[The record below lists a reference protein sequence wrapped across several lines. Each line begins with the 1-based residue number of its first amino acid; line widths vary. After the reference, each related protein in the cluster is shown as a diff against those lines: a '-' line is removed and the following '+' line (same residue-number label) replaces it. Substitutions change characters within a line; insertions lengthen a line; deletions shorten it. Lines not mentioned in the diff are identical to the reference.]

1 MGRGEPA
8 GSLGRPSGMSLP
20 TSRLA
25 ATGAAVT
32 VALLLGGCGGDDGA
46 TPVAEEPPQ
55 TGSSPGE
62 PSPDEPT
69 GAPGRPCP
77 RVLPTAG
84 ERAGAD
90 EAAEELPELPPVR
103 RAWVCRYHPA
113 QLGEGDGDGEGSSSG
128 WERRGRAVPVA
139 DADLAPL
146 ADALDG
152 LALLDLDTSQRV
164 CTADLGPRFMVVV
177 ADAGDL
183 TGVVVDDFGCHDT
196 RLTADPHSRPA
207 GADGPGGAVDGV
219 LQGGPRV
226 LQALGLGAVTW

>member
-1 MGRGEPA
+1 
-8 GSLGRPSGMSLP
+8 MSLP

-25 ATGAAVT
+25 ATGAAV
-32 VALLLGGCGGDDGA
+32 VLALLLGGCGGGDDA
-46 TPVAEEPPQ
+46 TPVAEEPPP
-55 TGSSPGE
+55 TGSSPSE

-113 QLGEGDGDGEGSSSG
+113 QLGEGEGEGDGDGDGDGEGSPSG
-128 WERRGRAVPVA
+128 WERQGRAAPVA

-164 CTADLGPRFMVVV
+164 CTADLGPRFMVVL

-196 RLTADPHSRPA
+196 RLTADPRSRPA

-226 LQALGLGAVTW
+226 LEALGVGRGA

>member
-1 MGRGEPA
+1 
-8 GSLGRPSGMSLP
+8 MSLP

-25 ATGAAVT
+25 TTGAAVT
-32 VALLLGGCGGDDGA
+32 VALLLGGCGGGDGA
-46 TPVAEEPPQ
+46 TPVAEEPS
-55 TGSSPGE
+55 TGS
-62 PSPDEPT
+62 SPDEPT

-77 RVLPTAG
+77 RVLPAAG

-103 RAWVCRYHPA
+103 RAWLCRYDPA
-113 QLGEGDGDGEGSSSG
+113 QLGEGDGDGEGSSSA
-128 WERRGRAVPVA
+128 WERQGRAVPVA

-164 CTADLGPRFMVVV
+164 CTADLGPRFMVVL

-226 LQALGLGAVTW
+226 LEALGVGRGA

>member
-1 MGRGEPA
+1 MGPGEPA

-25 ATGAAVT
+25 ATGAAV
-32 VALLLGGCGGDDGA
+32 VLALLLGGCGGGESGA
-46 TPVAEEPPQ
+46 PVAEEPPP
-55 TGSSPGE
+55 TGSSP
-62 PSPDEPT
+62 DEPTDEST

-77 RVLPTAG
+77 RVLPAAG

-113 QLGEGDGDGEGSSSG
+113 QLGDGDGEGSSSG
-128 WERRGRAVPVA
+128 WERQGRAAPVA

-164 CTADLGPRFMVVV
+164 CTADLGPRFMVVLAD

-207 GADGPGGAVDGV
+207 GADGPGGAADGA

-226 LQALGLGAVTW
+226 LEALGVGRGA

>member
-8 GSLGRPSGMSLP
+8 GSLGRPSGMRLP

-25 ATGAAVT
+25 ATGAAVAL
-32 VALLLGGCGGDDGA
+32 ALLLGGCGGGESGA
-46 TPVAEEPPQ
+46 PVAEEPSP
-55 TGSSPGE
+55 TGSSPDE

-77 RVLPTAG
+77 RVLPAAG

-113 QLGEGDGDGEGSSSG
+113 RLGEGDGDGGGPSSG
-128 WERRGRAVPVA
+128 WERQGRAVPVA

-164 CTADLGPRFMVVV
+164 CTADLGPRFMVVL

-196 RLTADPHSRPA
+196 RLTADPHSLPA

-226 LQALGLGAVTW
+226 LQVLGVGRGA